1 MSDHNQHMEQLSV
14 IVIAGSEEQNIGD
27 CLASVRDAGEI
38 IVLCSSKED
47 RTMDIAR
54 EFTENAHFRE
64 FSGFADQKQAS
75 LDLATRP
82 WVLSLDADERLT
94 DELRTEIAAVLEAD
108 GPADGYTIPRKNHF
122 RDKWLRHGGWYPDR
136 QLRLFR
142 RENTR
147 VTDRLV
153 HEGFEVRGNR
163 GELHG
168 ALLHYTLPHVRHLL
182 VKNLDYSLLEAQEK
196 QHRKNIGALDFIL
209 RPPLE
214 FFKKY
219 ILQRGFL
226 DGWEGYIVA
235 AIHALNKHQMLMQLS
250 EMQREERRSGDGA

>member
-1 MSDHNQHMEQLSV
+1 MDDDTSHMNNLSV
-14 IVIAGSEEQNIGD
+14 IVIAGSEEQNIVD
-27 CLASVRDAGEI
+27 CLASVREAGEI

-47 RTMDIAR
+47 RTMDLAR
-54 EFTENAHFRE
+54 RFTPHVHFRE
-64 FSGFADQKQAS
+64 FTGYAEQKQAS
-75 LDLATRP
+75 LDLATGD
-82 WVLSLDADERLT
+82 WVLSLDADERVT
-94 DELRTEIAAVLEAD
+94 DALRAEIIAVLRSN
-108 GPADGYTIPRKNHF
+108 GPADGYTMPRKNHF
-122 RDKWLRHGGWYPDR
+122 RNKWLRYGGWYPDK

-153 HEGFEVRGNR
+153 HEGFEVQGDR
-163 GELHG
+163 GELKG

-196 QHRKNIGALDFIL
+196 QHRKTIGALDFIL

-250 EMQREERRSGDGA
+250 ELQRENMRSGDEA